1 MPKTLTPRINL
12 SFVRLAFFLFLMA
25 ILVGSLLETRRAQ
38 AMSRFS
44 CALITTG
51 GTTRTLSCGGSA
63 GNFVFACS
71 SSGCVDE
78 TGSNETN
85 QAIAD
90 QLCAQYDSQGCPE
103 MTYGTPYIAPEESAR

>member
-12 SFVRLAFFLFLMA
+12 SFAKLAFFLFLMA

-38 AMSRFS
+38 AMGRFS
-44 CALITTG
+44 CSLGTFG

-63 GNFVFACS
+63 GNFVIGCS
-71 SSGCVDE
+71 GSGCIDE

-85 QAIAD
+85 QAIAN
-90 QLCAQYDSQGCPE
+90 QLCAQYESQGCPDTMSGE
-103 MTYGTPYIAPEESAR
+103 PYIAPVESAQ